1 MSRFYWLTI
10 VMPLFDGRRG
20 NPVLFDRQTFDRIDC
35 LSGDTGARVLFQEYA
50 EHIVEVPLQDPSV
63 HFDVDTEQDY
73 RTLKKME

>member
-1 MSRFYWLTI
+1 
-10 VMPLFDGRRG
+10 
-20 NPVLFDRQTFDRIDC
+20 